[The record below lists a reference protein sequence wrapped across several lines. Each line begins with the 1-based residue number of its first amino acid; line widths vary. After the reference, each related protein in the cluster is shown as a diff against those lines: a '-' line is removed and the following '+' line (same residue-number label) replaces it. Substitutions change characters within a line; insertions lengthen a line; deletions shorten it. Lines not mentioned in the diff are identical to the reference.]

1 MIHLQKL
8 FGWLRERGVIL
19 SGIILGVIVM
29 TFPIPRFTDPQT
41 RTITLDARQFE
52 FAPHRIHINKGDR
65 VVINF
70 TASDVVHGFYLDGYG
85 IQERVEPGIT
95 KRIEF
100 VAERTGK
107 FRYRCSVSCG
117 SLHPFMIGELV
128 VGPNEPFWRA
138 IGLVMVGLF
147 TLLTYQF
154 LTKGIV
160 HEYPTLGTSPT

>member
-1 MIHLQKL
+1 MMRFQQLV
-8 FGWLRERGVIL
+8 GWMRQRWVIL
-19 SGIILGVIVM
+19 LGGILAIGVM
-29 TFPIPRFTDPQT
+29 TFPIPRMTDPQT
-41 RTITLDARQFE
+41 RTITIDARQFE
-52 FAPHRIHINKGDR
+52 FAPHRIHINQGDR
-65 VVINF
+65 VIINF

-85 IQERVEPGIT
+85 IQERVEPGVT
-95 KRIEF
+95 KQIEF

-138 IGLVMVGLF
+138 IALVIVGLI

-154 LTKGIV
+154 LTKGIA

>member
-1 MIHLQKL
+1 MNRLQKL
-8 FGWLRERGVIL
+8 FGWMRERWVIFI
-19 SGIILGVIVM
+19 GIILGVIVM
-29 TFPIPRFTDPQT
+29 TFPITQITSPQI
-41 RTITLDARQFE
+41 RTITIDARQFE

-65 VVINF
+65 VIIQF
-70 TASDVVHGFYLDGYG
+70 TASDVVHGFYLDGYA
-85 IQERVEPGIT
+85 IKERVEPGIT
-95 KRIEF
+95 KQIEF

-138 IGLVMVGLF
+138 ITLVIIGLF

-154 LTKGIV
+154 LTKGNV

>member
-1 MIHLQKL
+1 MNRTRKS
-8 FGWLRERGVIL
+8 FGWMRRRWVILLGVIL
-19 SGIILGVIVM
+19 AIGVM
-29 TFPIPRFTDPQT
+29 TLPIPRMTKAQT
-41 RTITLDARQFE
+41 RTITLDARQYE
-52 FAPHRIHINKGDR
+52 FAPYRIHIHKGDR
-65 VVINF
+65 VIINF

-85 IQERVEPGIT
+85 IQERVAPGVT
-95 KRIEF
+95 KQIEF

-138 IGLVMVGLF
+138 IALVIVGLL

-154 LTKGIV
+154 LTKGIAY
-160 HEYPTLGTSPT
+160 EQSTLGTSPA

>member
-1 MIHLQKL
+1 MIRLQKL
-8 FGWLRERGVIL
+8 FGWMRQRWVIL
-19 SGIILGVIVM
+19 VGIILGLIVM

-52 FAPHRIHINKGDR
+52 FSPHRIQINKGDR
-65 VVINF
+65 VIIQF
-70 TASDVVHGFYLDGYG
+70 TASDVVHGFYLDSYG
-85 IQERVEPGIT
+85 IQERVEPGIV
-95 KRIEF
+95 KHIEF

-138 IGLVMVGLF
+138 IALGIVGLI
-147 TLLTYQF
+147 TLLIYQIK
-154 LTKGIV
+154 KGTT
-160 HEYPTLGTSPT
+160 HEHTTLGTSPA